1 MKKQILPILLLA
13 ALPLMAH
20 AVWVDSKGKPL
31 PDKPSRQTLGTFGA
45 QTVLFA
51 DEKQLEQEWKARPLP
66 TKLTKIDT
74 AKRNSTVITGVFFFG
89 CEPNKEGRCDVVA
102 QFTLELPDGSTLPA
116 ADGAVWSAPPPPR
129 DVAQLSPL
137 RMKVTLDDKD
147 PYGEY
152 TIHTKVKDR
161 VSGKLAT
168 LKSTFKLKRSR

>member
-45 QTVLFA
+45 QTMLFA

-74 AKRNSTVITGVFFFG
+74 AKRNSTVIAGIFFFG
-89 CEPNKEGRCDVVA
+89 CEPNKQGQCDVVA
-102 QFTLELPDGSTLPA
+102 QFTLQAPDGSSLPPVA
-116 ADGAVWSAPPPPR
+116 GIVWNNAAPPK
-129 DVAQLSPL
+129 DVAQLSPM
-137 RMKVTLDDKD
+137 RMKIALDGND